1 MPSALKIRSDFSDG
15 LESKL
20 LKKVCLRRNCLNV
33 YVTAFGR
40 FGFSGA
46 RLLLV
51 YFKKRPAGLP
61 FLLKIAK
68 LKKAEDE
75 HAATKVLA
83 SDVEDANFAEDC
95 VFSASDGDRKWGAL
109 LYRHRGTDRPAE
121 AAAPQALR
129 EIIYDPKISKSA
141 LRLILKKVF
150 DRLENAH
157 LRQSTKRVSIK
168 PHFKRYFR
176 KHVARDRI
184 RRVLGSEVHSKR
196 MTFLGA
202 RIYNPLKYLK
212 SLPKYARLSVAPIHG
227 DLHPDNIV
235 IDRDRVPHLIDFAW
249 AHKRRDVLIDFA
261 LLESSVRFM
270 AFASAGAINLSDQL
284 NVDRILLDE
293 NGFNRISSLN
303 FSSPARRE
311 DYARL
316 ACVVGVIRKR
326 ARALV
331 GDEFSMRRYL
341 LTQFILL
348 YGLLRYRDYD
358 SYVATRALGLIAARL
373 KKIGLPS

>member
-20 LKKVCLRRNCLNV
+20 LKKVCRRRDCHNV
-33 YVTAFGR
+33 YVSFFPR

-61 FLLKIAK
+61 FLLKIAR

-75 HAATKVLA
+75 HAATRVLA

-95 VFSASDGDRKWGAL
+95 VFSASDTKGKWGAL

-121 AAAPQALR
+121 ATVPQALR
-129 EIIYDPKISKSA
+129 ELIYDSKTSKSA
-141 LRLILKKVF
+141 LRGILKKVF

-157 LRQSTKRVSIK
+157 LNPSAKKTSLKL
-168 PHFKRYFR
+168 HFKRYFR
-176 KHVARDRI
+176 KHVARGRI
-184 RRVLGSEVHSKR
+184 RRVLGSDTDLKKL
-196 MTFLGA
+196 TFLGA
-202 RIYNPLKYLK
+202 RIFNPLKYLD
-212 SLPKYARLSVAPIHG
+212 SLPKYANLSVASIHG

-235 IDRDRVPHLIDFAW
+235 IDRDRIPHLIDFAW
-249 AHKRRDVLIDFA
+249 AHKQRDVLIDFA
-261 LLESSVRFM
+261 LMENSVRFM
-270 AFASAGAINLSDQL
+270 AFAAAGAINLSDQL
-284 NVDRILLDE
+284 NVDRVLLDE
-293 NGFNRISSLN
+293 DGFKRIKALN
-303 FSSPARRE
+303 FSCPARRE
-311 DYARL
+311 DYSRL
-316 ACVVGVIRKR
+316 ACVVKVIRRR
-326 ARALV
+326 ARTVV
-331 GDEFSMRRYL
+331 GDQFSMQRYL

-358 SYVATRALGLIAARL
+358 AYVTTRALGLIAARL